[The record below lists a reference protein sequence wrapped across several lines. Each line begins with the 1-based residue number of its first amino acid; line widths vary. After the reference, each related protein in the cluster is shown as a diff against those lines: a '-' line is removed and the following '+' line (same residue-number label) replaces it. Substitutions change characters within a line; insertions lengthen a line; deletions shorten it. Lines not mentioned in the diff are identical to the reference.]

1 MDPSRPLERLAR
13 PKVNLTLELLGR
25 RGDGYHLLDSLVVF
39 ADTGDRLRLE
49 SAPELALRTSGPFSE
64 GLPPAEQNLVMRAAR
79 ALADLAGPP
88 PRGALLTLDKR
99 LPPAGGIGGGSAD
112 AAAALLGLV
121 ELWGMRPDPKA
132 LYDLALSLGADLPV
146 CLNGKACLMRG
157 IGEELEAAP
166 ELPRFSLLL
175 VNPGVALETAAVFR
189 QRSGPFTP
197 SRPWPEGF
205 ASLGLLIEALRGRTN
220 DLQATAL
227 ELQPVIGD
235 CLGSLE
241 RLAGCLLARMS
252 GSGATCFGL
261 FATLE
266 EAKQAAGLLAR
277 ERPDWWIEAA
287 DVDP

>member
-175 VNPGVALETAAVFR
+175 VNPGVALETAAVFQ

-205 ASLGLLIEALRGRTN
+205 ASLNL
-220 DLQATAL
+220 
-227 ELQPVIGD
+227 GD
-235 CLGSLE
+235 CLQSLE
-241 RLAGCLLARMS
+241 RSPGCRLARMS